1 MKLQPTNDTWYDA
14 RWVDVIRPQYNTV
27 VSVVSTLVVLVRAYN
42 LLAAGSPRPRVL
54 LVLSGTRNEL
64 RYMNSGSK
72 RMKRAAAC
80 VLIIV
85 AILSTVN
92 YIQITTQL
100 TRRRNFTESKTIEA
114 MMHNDKYCIA
124 YNVTK
129 ALRSFRE
136 DKLEPISLA
145 THTTSLYLRQLNDQ
159 MQSWDGP
166 ISLALFIDR
175 SSSTA
180 LQFLLDLHRCEKT
193 AAEKLSVHVVYQ
205 LSAFQSICQP
215 LSVLKQSVPCNNFTT
230 KYRKEFLGKLLQP
243 FGIYPI
249 NVMRNVARRGAP
261 SGIHILSDIEMIFS
275 AKFATLA
282 KKLANEHVQKDS
294 KKIIVFRRF
303 EIEDD
308 VKKIPRDHKALKKL
322 IDTGRAHEYHHKLFP
337 IGHTIE
343 ALWEWFRRSKAK
355 ANPYVW
361 EIPYKHSSWEPQ
373 FIMHATMPLS
383 EEGIPTRLRD
393 QQALAYELCRA
404 NYTFLLVSQ
413 LFNVHRGVKR
423 VSTNFDTAVVRHQS
437 KLRANA
443 FKKFVSRMD
452 SMYPNTT
459 KRCGDFIM

>member
-1 MKLQPTNDTWYDA
+1 M
-14 RWVDVIRPQYNTV
+14 
-27 VSVVSTLVVLVRAYN
+27 
-42 LLAAGSPRPRVL
+42 
-54 LVLSGTRNEL
+54 
-64 RYMNSGSK
+64 
-72 RMKRAAAC
+72 
-80 VLIIV
+80 
-85 AILSTVN
+85 
-92 YIQITTQL
+92 
-100 TRRRNFTESKTIEA
+100 
-114 MMHNDKYCIA
+114 
-124 YNVTK
+124 
-129 ALRSFRE
+129 
-136 DKLEPISLA
+136 
-145 THTTSLYLRQLNDQ
+145 
-159 MQSWDGP
+159 
-166 ISLALFIDR
+166 
-175 SSSTA
+175 
-180 LQFLLDLHRCEKT
+180 
-193 AAEKLSVHVVYQ
+193 
-205 LSAFQSICQP
+205 
-215 LSVLKQSVPCNNFTT
+215 SVLKQSWTQTLFF
-230 KYRKEFLGKLLQP
+230 REGP

-294 KKIIVFRRF
+294 KKIIVF
-303 EIEDD
+303 
-308 VKKIPRDHKALKKL
+308 
-322 IDTGRAHEYHHKLFP
+322 RAHEYHHKLFP